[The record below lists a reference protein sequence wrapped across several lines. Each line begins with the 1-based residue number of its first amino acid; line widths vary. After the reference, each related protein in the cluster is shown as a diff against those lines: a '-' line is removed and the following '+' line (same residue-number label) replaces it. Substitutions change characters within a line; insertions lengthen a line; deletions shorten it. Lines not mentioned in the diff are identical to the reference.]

1 MLCWKLGKTKPFHA
15 FAERTECE
23 EFSAFSTE
31 GVDGSMTWNS
41 RKLKGRLPPEFQMH
55 FLKTLALDGEI
66 IWKNMAA
73 SIIMTNLKSHYIVR
87 AGN

>member
-1 MLCWKLGKTKPFHA
+1 
-15 FAERTECE
+15 
-23 EFSAFSTE
+23 
-31 GVDGSMTWNS
+31 
-41 RKLKGRLPPEFQMH
+41 MH